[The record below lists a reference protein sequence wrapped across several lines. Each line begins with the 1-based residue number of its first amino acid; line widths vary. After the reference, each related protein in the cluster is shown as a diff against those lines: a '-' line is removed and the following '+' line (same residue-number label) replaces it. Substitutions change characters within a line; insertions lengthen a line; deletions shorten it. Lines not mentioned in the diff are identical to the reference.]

1 MRIHRKLDRGALQQ
15 RGNYSASELAA
26 VLLVVVAG
34 IVIIILFMSIQGNI
48 DNAEEQACAAQ
59 VRAAAATNSIF
70 GREYQADMPAC
81 QTKYI
86 TIELNTVKREVHSTD
101 PEKLRTEVKHIL
113 AEEMR
118 KCWDQWG
125 QGELELFQTSGQ
137 YCSFCTNIGFDQKTQ
152 ELFGDTKGVIT
163 DFHTYLE
170 KEKSPSGVSYDE
182 HFTGSPI
189 NIPEVAP
196 IDQNNFALSTDKNL
210 TVVFFYDKSL
220 VRTTWWQSYLSWQ
233 EGRDVGADEAT
244 ENAQG
249 TIFQAIIGGAFLK
262 GATTVRA
269 AVGEAQWITSN
280 AALVSRVPG
289 ATSGTA
295 EVLARNVMVTGVKKG
310 ASQSIGGT
318 IGRYLFN
325 FKPIAGAT
333 ALMYTHMRLVEQYGV
348 VSAIYITRLDSNA
361 PYVTD
366 CTQMAEATRSP

>member
-1 MRIHRKLDRGALQQ
+1 MRLRRELAMNRQ
-15 RGNYSASELAA
+15 GNYSASELVAM
-26 VLLVVVAG
+26 LLVVVAG
-34 IVIIILFMSIQGNI
+34 IVIMLLFMSIQGNI

-59 VRAAAATNSIF
+59 VRSAAATNSIF

-81 QTKYI
+81 QTKYL
-86 TIELNTVKREVHSTD
+86 TIERN
-101 PEKLRTEVKHIL
+101 KLPDNSDKARAEVKHIL

-137 YCSFCTNIGFDQKTQ
+137 YCSFCTNIAFDQKTQ
-152 ELFGDTKGVIT
+152 ELFGDTKGAIT
-163 DFHTYLE
+163 EFHTYLE

-189 NIPEVAP
+189 NIPEAAP
-196 IDQNNFALSTDKNL
+196 IDQNNFALRTDKNL

-233 EGRDVGADEAT
+233 EGRDVGAGEAT

-280 AALVSRVPG
+280 AALISRVPG

-310 ASQSIGGT
+310 ARQSIGGS

-348 VSAIYITRLDSNA
+348 VSAIYITRLDPNA